1 MTGRL
6 TRRWPWSRWR
16 SARTTDGYVR
26 RSARVILLDPDDRTL
41 LFRSEDVWY
50 TPGGGIERGES
61 TVRAAVRE
69 LAEETGLRV
78 APEQLGP
85 PVAVTSGY
93 AATDWLTGLWHDT
106 FYFHR
111 ADAFEVDT
119 SGFQPFELSSVAGHR
134 WWTAAEL
141 DATTDRVVPTGLA
154 GLLRELAAGRIPA
167 EPVRLPWHH

>member
-1 MTGRL
+1 MLERL
-6 TRRWPWSRWR
+6 WARLRPR
-16 SARTTDGYVR
+16 SPQPADGYVR
-26 RSARVILLDPDDRTL
+26 RSARVILLDPEDRTL
-41 LFRSEDVWY
+41 LFRSGEWWF
-50 TPGGGIERGES
+50 TPGGGIDPGES

-78 APEQLGP
+78 TPEELGS

-93 AATDWLTGLWHDT
+93 AANDWLTGMWHDT

-111 ADAFEVDT
+111 ADVFEVDT
-119 SGFQPFELSSVAGHR
+119 SGFQPFEASTVVGHR

-141 DATTDRVVPTGLA
+141 DATTDRVAPTGLG
-154 GLLRELAAGRIPA
+154 GLVGELAAGRVPA